1 MSYFRDELC
10 VKRLKACLAL
20 KCAEFHVFHGGLIIY
35 FIVPWIYKILLQMF
49 MGALFLG
56 CVYIKVNKSLITYI
70 GSCTYITMPSQASE
84 YNWR

>member
-20 KCAEFHVFHGGLIIY
+20 KCVEFHAFHGGVMIY

-49 MGALFLG
+49 MGAFFLG
-56 CVYIKVNKSLITYI
+56 GVYIKVNESLIKYI
-70 GSCTYITMPSQASE
+70 GSCTYITIPLLYYTISGQ
-84 YNWR
+84 